1 MAKTLVALTIW
12 LCFAL
17 PAVAAQQDKAGAKN
31 PPVRPA
37 WSELT
42 QQQQQILAPL
52 AAEWDNMDATRRKN
66 WVGIAERYP
75 KVKPAEQQRLQKN
88 MEAWAKLT
96 PEQRKAAREK
106 YQTLQRLPPDGL
118 TGAVSG
124 ASAVCGSGGAG
135 GSDGEKSGRAAS
147 DFW

>member
-1 MAKTLVALTIW
+1 MVKTLVALTVW

-52 AAEWDNMDATRRKN
+52 APEWDRMDATRRKN

-75 KVKPAEQQRLQKN
+75 KMKPA
-88 MEAWAKLT
+88 
-96 PEQRKAAREK
+96 
-106 YQTLQRLPPDGL
+106 
-118 TGAVSG
+118 
-124 ASAVCGSGGAG
+124 
-135 GSDGEKSGRAAS
+135 
-147 DFW
+147 